1 MQHYIYALPSRPVPG
16 TDDAPT
22 HRLPVPLTPLLG
34 REHELTQLSTLLRRT
49 EVRLLTLLGPGG
61 VGKTRLAIQVAQH
74 MSWHLRDGVCFV
86 GLAAVS
92 DPFLLIPAIA
102 QELGI
107 QEIGATPLVEQ
118 VTLSLREKDFLL
130 LLDNVEQLV
139 TATPMLEDL
148 LAACPSLKILVTSR
162 TVLHLQAEHVFT
174 VSPLALPDLS
184 RLSEEEPFLAY
195 AAVALF
201 VERARALL
209 PTLQVTQANARA
221 IAEICV
227 QLDGLPL
234 AIELAAA
241 RTRLLSPQALLA
253 RLTRRLKVL
262 TAGAR
267 TLPAR
272 QKTLRSTLQWS
283 YDLLDAQ
290 EQALFRQLSVF
301 VGGWTLEVA
310 EAVCPALQD
319 GTLSALD
326 GMASLLD
333 KSLLLQVEQEG
344 EDPRLQMLM
353 TVREYGLECLY
364 ACGEA
369 EATQQAHAQYY
380 LALVEQAESH
390 LKGAQQL
397 LWRRRLDRERE
408 NVRAALQW
416 LIEREDAELALRLFT
431 VLARYWVMS
440 GHLSE
445 GRRFLETASRILHT
459 APRTV
464 ARARALA
471 AAAELAWEM
480 DDQAA
485 SRSLAEESAALARA
499 IGDKACLAYALS
511 QGAVA
516 KVSQGDPAAGQLLI
530 EESMPLAR
538 EAEDKWLL
546 AFVLYISGLIL
557 FYQNQVAAARV
568 QFEQSVT
575 LLRECADI
583 HALAKSLDWL
593 AYCVASE
600 GDVRQA
606 QALWQE
612 ALTLAREVGQ
622 QRRLASVLRALGY
635 TVMVQGNWVQ
645 AEDLLKE
652 SLVLAQEVGSEQ
664 SVAVALQYFAQ
675 LARLRGDLAGAAAF
689 AQESLALSRE
699 TGDATDILATLLIL
713 GGIVQAQGDLAHAR
727 ALFDEGLSLAQQA
740 GFTYLTGWYLA
751 GLASLAVAEHQPRW
765 AACLFGAAADLL
777 DLRKQMDYDPAMR
790 ATYERDM
797 AIVRAQ
803 LGEEAYAA
811 AWAEGH
817 AMSPEQALA
826 EQGKAT
832 IPTIT
837 PVELASPFT
846 KVSPPKYPDGLTARE
861 VEVLRLVAQG
871 LTNAQIA
878 ERLIISPTTVNAH
891 MRSLYSKVAVSTRIA
906 LMRYAAEQHL

>member
-1 MQHYIYALPSRPVPG
+1 MQHHIYALPSRPVPG
-16 TDDAPT
+16 TGDAPT

-34 REHELTQLSTLLRRT
+34 REHELAQLSTLLRRS

-61 VGKTRLAIQVAQH
+61 VGKTRLAIQVAQQ
-74 MSWHLRDGVCFV
+74 MRWHLRDGVCFV
-86 GLAAVS
+86 GLASVS
-92 DPFLLIPAIA
+92 DPFLLMPTIA

-107 QEIGATPLVEQ
+107 QEIGAASLVEQ
-118 VTLSLREKDFLL
+118 VTLSLREKHFLL

-139 TATPMLEDL
+139 IATPMLEEL

-162 TVLHLQAEHVFT
+162 TVLHLQAEYVFA

-184 RLSEEEPFLAY
+184 QLSEEEPLLAY

-241 RTRLLSPQALLA
+241 RIRLLSPQALLA
-253 RLTRRLKVL
+253 RLTRRLEVL
-262 TAGAR
+262 TGGAR

-272 QKTLRSTLQWS
+272 QQTLRSTLQWS

-319 GTLSALD
+319 GTLSSLD
-326 GMASLLD
+326 GVASLLD

-344 EDPRLQMLM
+344 EEPRLQMLI
-353 TVREYGLECLY
+353 TVREFGLECLR

-369 EATQQAHAQYY
+369 EATQRAHAQYY
-380 LALVEQAESH
+380 LALVEQAEPH

-397 LWRRRLDRERE
+397 LWRRCLDREQE

-416 LIEREDAELALRLFT
+416 LIEREEAELALRLFGA
-431 VLARYWVMS
+431 LARYWVMR

-445 GRRFLETASRILHT
+445 GRRFLEAASGILHA
-459 APRTV
+459 APRMA

-480 DDQAA
+480 DDYAA
-485 SRSLAEESAALARA
+485 SRSLAEESVTLARA

-516 KVSQGDPAAGQLLI
+516 RVSQGDPAAGQLLI
-530 EESMPLAR
+530 EESIPLAR
-538 EAEDKWLL
+538 EAEDGWLL
-546 AFVLYISGLIL
+546 AFVLHILGLLL
-557 FYQNQVAAARV
+557 FFQNQVAAARV
-568 QFEQSVT
+568 QFEQSVA
-575 LLRECADI
+575 LFRERADT

-600 GDVRQA
+600 GNVGQA

-612 ALTLAREVGQ
+612 SLILAREVGQ
-622 QRRLASVLRALGY
+622 QMRLASVLRALGY
-635 TVMVQGNWVQ
+635 TAMVQGDWVQ
-645 AEDLLKE
+645 ADGLLKE
-652 SLVLAQEVGSEQ
+652 SLMLAQEVGSEQ
-664 SVAVALQYFAQ
+664 SAAVALQYFAQ
-675 LARLRGDLAGAAAF
+675 LARLRGDLARAAAF
-689 AQESLALSRE
+689 AKESLVLSRE
-699 TGDATDILATLLIL
+699 TGHAWDILATLLIL
-713 GGIVQAQGDLAHAR
+713 GGIVLAQGDLAQAR
-727 ALFDEGLSLAQQA
+727 VLFEEGLSLAQQA
-740 GFTYLTGWYLA
+740 GFTYITGWYLV

-765 AACLFGAAADLL
+765 AARLFGAAADLL

-790 ATYERDM
+790 ATYERDV
-797 AIVRAQ
+797 ATVRAQ

-811 AWAEGH
+811 AWAEGR
-817 AMSPEQALA
+817 AMPLERTLATEEPGTPPVAPMPQSSVVSSSSPAQALLT
-826 EQGKAT
+826 KR
-832 IPTIT
+832 
-837 PVELASPFT
+837 EL
-846 KVSPPKYPDGLTARE
+846 
-861 VEVLRLVAQG
+861 EVLRLLTEG
-871 LTNAQIA
+871 LTNPQIA
-878 ERLIISPTTVNAH
+878 ERLVVSLPTVNTHVASIFNKLGVNA
-891 MRSLYSKVAVSTRIA
+891 RSAAT
-906 LMRYAAEQHL
+906 RYAVEHHLV